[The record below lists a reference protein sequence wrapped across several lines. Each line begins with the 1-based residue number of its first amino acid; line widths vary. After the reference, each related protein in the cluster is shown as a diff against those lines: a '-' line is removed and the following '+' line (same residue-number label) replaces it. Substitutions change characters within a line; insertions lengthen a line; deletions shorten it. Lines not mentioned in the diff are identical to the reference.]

1 MHVKPV
7 TLKSVILNL
16 LSFPLVFKRE
26 ALQTFICT
34 PGKEKMNEKKKKD
47 SPARPKEKP
56 VKENS
61 KIKQHNFES

>member
-7 TLKSVILNL
+7 TLKSVISNL
-16 LSFPLVFKRE
+16 LSFPLVFKHE

-34 PGKEKMNEKKKKD
+34 PGKEKMKGKKKKD

>member
-16 LSFPLVFKRE
+16 LRFPLVFKRE

-34 PGKEKMNEKKKKD
+34 QGKEKMKEKKD
-47 SPARPKEKP
+47 SPEKPKEKP